1 MGTAERR
8 LAIMKYLCRNRYA
21 TTTELA
27 QEFNVSYRTIQR
39 DIFELQFL
47 MPLDIKPGRYI
58 GGIYVKDNYTMD
70 KMYMAEEQTALLI
83 RIKAMVEKCLS
94 DSEMNILNKLIY
106 DYQKPAS

>member
-39 DIFELQFL
+39 DIFEL
-47 MPLDIKPGRYI
+47 
-58 GGIYVKDNYTMD
+58 
-70 KMYMAEEQTALLI
+70 
-83 RIKAMVEKCLS
+83 
-94 DSEMNILNKLIY
+94 
-106 DYQKPAS
+106 

>member
-1 MGTAERR
+1 
-8 LAIMKYLCRNRYA
+8 MKYLCRNRYA

-58 GGIYVKDNYTMD
+58 GGIYVKENYTMD
-70 KMYMAEEQTALLI
+70 RMYMNKDEIELLI
-83 RIKAMVEKCLS
+83 NIKSMVEKLLS
-94 DSEMNILNKLIY
+94 DSELRLLNKIIS
-106 DYQKPAS
+106 DYMKPAS